1 MNRYLVF
8 AVVGCLYCSPGVAQI
23 PTTEASATKAEK
35 PTNFDPDRKVCEK
48 IVKPGTKAD
57 VRRVCAT
64 PAEWA
69 EMRRR
74 DREWT
79 ESIQRSVCVRG
90 GGC

>member
-8 AVVGCLYCSPGVAQI
+8 AAVGCLYCSPGLAQI
-23 PTTEASATKAEK
+23 PTTEASVPKAEK
-35 PTNFDPDRKVCEK
+35 PTNYDPDRKVCEK
-48 IVKPGTKAD
+48 IVIPGTKAD

-69 EMRRR
+69 DMRRR

-79 ESIQRSVCVRG
+79 ETIQRGTRVRQ
-90 GGC
+90 

>member
-1 MNRYLVF
+1 MNHSLAF
-8 AVVGCLYCSPGVAQI
+8 IAMTALCCSPILAQTQHQ
-23 PTTEASATKAEK
+23 PSSASSPVEPKVE
-35 PTNFDPDRKVCEK
+35 DPDRKVCEK

-57 VRRVCAT
+57 IRRVCAT
-64 PAEWA
+64 SAEWA